1 MAQGHYDFAPI
12 RNTATA
18 LLKRFGKSEP
28 VLLLRDVNTTVADP
42 TKPWRGSPSKIR
54 RYPFIA
60 SVLTL
65 GFPKRSDPI
74 LDKDVNVIA
83 PGDMISVLEIP
94 EMTPSPG
101 LGVNMSVL
109 LSPGKLQAGEGLG
122 VTMAVTLFQA
132 SLCGAPLTTD
142 RLYIEGQY
150 YAILGVQDV
159 TPDALP
165 IIFTMRC
172 RAWPTLNKQAQ
183 PGAPY

>member
-1 MAQGHYDFAPI
+1 MAQGHYDFTPI

-18 LLKRFGKSEP
+18 LLKRFGKSAP
-28 VLLLRDVNTTVADP
+28 VLLLRDVNTAVTDP
-42 TKPWRGSPSKIR
+42 TKPWRGAPSTVR

-83 PGDMISVLEIP
+83 PGDMISTLELP
-94 EMTPSPG
+94 EMQPSAGIG
-101 LGVNMSVL
+101 LNMSVV
-109 LSPGKLQAGEGLG
+109 LSAGNLQAGAGIG
-122 VTMAVTLFQA
+122 VSMTAVLFTA
-132 SLCGAPLTTD
+132 SVCGPPTTTD

-150 YAILGVQDV
+150 YSILGVQDLS
-159 TPDALP
+159 PDALP